1 MIWSL
6 NYDASNNLYYTKEF
20 DVDINGNKI
29 DDTLKSISSFEPVY
43 SELVFGKDKRKFRR
57 KIERKMK
64 GKKKYGFK

>member
-1 MIWSL
+1 MIDML
-6 NYDASNNLYYTKEF
+6 KRKLE
-20 DVDINGNKI
+20 
-29 DDTLKSISSFEPVY
+29 DTLESLTSFEPVY

>member
-29 DDTLKSISSFEPVY
+29 NNTLHNEY
-43 SELVFGKDKRKFRR
+43 QVFDATT
-57 KIERKMK
+57 
-64 GKKKYGFK
+64 